1 MIRSSVAAVL
11 AVGLCAFAASAQP
24 YNQNMHPG
32 PSKNYIC
39 PAQIMVK
46 IVPLS
51 PGVLAA
57 GGWQANE
64 GPFPVQLDAANPPM
78 LSGGNMVCYYKV
90 GSQLA
95 GFNILQPVGNQ
106 KCSVLSNHT
115 GFVCSL

>member
-1 MIRSSVAAVL
+1 MIRSTVAAVL
-11 AVGLCAFAASAQP
+11 AVGVFAFAASAQP
-24 YNQNMHPG
+24 MNNNMHPG

-39 PAQIMVK
+39 PAQVMVK
-46 IVPLS
+46 FVPTNPAL
-51 PGVLAA
+51 LAV
-57 GGWQANE
+57 GGWHANE
-64 GPFPVQLDAANPPM
+64 GPFPVQLDTANPPM

-95 GFNILQPVGNQ
+95 GFNLLQPVGTM

>member
-1 MIRSSVAAVL
+1 MIRSTVAAVL
-11 AVGLCAFAASAQP
+11 AVGVFAFASSAQP
-24 YNQNMHPG
+24 MNQNMHPG

-39 PAQIMVK
+39 PQQVMVK
-46 IVPLS
+46 FVPTN
-51 PGVLAA
+51 PAA
-57 GGWQANE
+57 LGGWQANE
-64 GPFPVQLDAANPPM
+64 GPFPVQLDTANPPM

-95 GFNILQPVGNQ
+95 GFNILQPVGTM